1 MRARLCL
8 ALIPVASLA
17 TPAGAVDFLGG
28 ASYGDKEGCQ
38 YARTGESS
46 GADVFFLLTAES
58 ITTAASV
65 CTIVG
70 PAEKTGKSFRLPI
83 QCEAED
89 GVGEK
94 ETVTLE
100 PSKDA
105 YTVRFADGN
114 TWGPLKRCK
123 K

>member
-1 MRARLCL
+1 MRNAS
-8 ALIPVASLA
+8 VAAMLLA
-17 TPAGAVDFLGG
+17 TLAPPAGAADFLAG
-28 ASYGDKEGCQ
+28 ASYGDKEGCH
-38 YARTGESS
+38 YATTGESS

-65 CTIVG
+65 CTILG
-70 PAEKTGKSFRLPI
+70 PAEKAGKSFRVKI

-100 PSKDA
+100 PSRDA

-114 TWGPLKRCK
+114 RWGPLKRCGK
-123 K
+123 